1 MTEDIA
7 VFTILKEK
15 YLTSKSLLLNGK
27 EITLY
32 KSLICVS

>member
-7 VFTILKEK
+7 VFSILKEQ
-15 YLTSKSLLLNGK
+15 YLTSKILLLNGR

>member
-7 VFTILKEK
+7 VFSILKEQ
-15 YLTSKSLLLNGK
+15 YLTSKNLLLNGR